1 MSFPS
6 PVDIGFDGHVHTS
19 LCNHAMGTM
28 EEYVLCAIK
37 KQLHTI
43 CFLEHL
49 EVGISQIPRT
59 WLTPDDFSFYFSEG
73 LRLKEKYKDR
83 ITILLGVEAGY
94 NPEAESDF
102 LAAVTKYPWDRIG
115 LSCHFLKIGS
125 EYFNVL
131 SKKKETL
138 EKLADFGPE
147 KVTQKYYQALD
158 QALQSLDRCDV
169 VCHLDAVLRH
179 LPQKQK
185 KFSEKIWSLI
195 FNILTGMEKKKVAL
209 EINTSGFALRN
220 EPFPTGS
227 ILKPAMEKGIQL
239 VLGSDA
245 HTPEQVGRFFPHIH
259 PYLATL

>member
-1 MSFPS
+1 
-6 PVDIGFDGHVHTS
+6 
-19 LCNHAMGTM
+19 M

-49 EVGISQIPRT
+49 EVGISQSPKT

-73 LRLKEKYKDR
+73 LRLKNKYKDR

-94 NPEAESDF
+94 NPEAENDF
-102 LAAVTKYPWDRIG
+102 LAAVTRYPWDRIG
-115 LSCHFLKIGS
+115 LSCHFLKFGS
-125 EYFNVL
+125 EYLNVL

-138 EKLADFGPE
+138 EKLADFGSE
-147 KVTQKYYQALD
+147 EVTQKYYQALT

-179 LPQKQK
+179 LPQISL
-185 KFSEKIWSLI
+185 SEKSWSLI
-195 FNILTGMEKKKVAL
+195 FNILAEMQKKKMGL

-220 EPFPTGS
+220 APFPTGS

-239 VLGSDA
+239 VPGSDA
-245 HTPEQVGRFFPHIH
+245 HSPEQVGRFFPHIH